1 MKKKCKS
8 IKGLLGGLIILLGIM
23 NGQTILAQ
31 QINITGKVT
40 LDQTNEALAGAAVSE
55 KGTSNGVLTDA
66 GGSFSLQVKDA
77 NSILVFSFV
86 GMEAKEVV
94 VGGQKVINVSMKES
108 LSVLD
113 EVIVTGYQ
121 TQRRADLTGS
131 VSVANIAEAKDIPT
145 SNILKAVQGKVAG
158 LYVTSDG
165 SPNQTTTVN
174 VRGVNTLGNTNP
186 LYIIDG
192 TPTTDPRLFQS
203 LDPST
208 IESFQILKD
217 ASAASIYGS
226 RASNGVIIVTTKSGK
241 GGFRV
246 DFKTS
251 LTVQEHKRKY
261 DLQNTDEYGKMLWRA
276 GVNDGIDPNLN
287 PFYIYTWHMEGDVP
301 ILDDMQT
308 KEFINNDPLL
318 PVSDTDWPNEVFK
331 TGIIS
336 SSTLAI
342 SGGTDRSSTLVD
354 VSYYSNK
361 GMVLET
367 AFKQLSL
374 RLNNSINFLDKK
386 IKIGENFQLLGSQE
400 VPSPKDNAANI
411 YHIGNYIPPVLPVYK
426 TDGTWAGPSGAGFS
440 DRANPVQMAEV
451 CQYNRNNNSRVF
463 GNVFAEITPIKNLVF
478 KTSFGLEA
486 GLYAQKVI
494 SPLWKSGFVTG
505 GDVNKLDLMDSKTLN
520 WTWTNTLNYQL
531 TKGKSRAMF
540 LIGTEAIN
548 NSSTYNSV
556 HKEGFA
562 INDDPAFYY
571 VSAGTGNVS
580 AQGTGTGNKL
590 LSYFGKADYIFAD
603 KYIVSGTLRYD
614 GSSRFG
620 ENNRFGLFPAGS
632 VGWVITEENF
642 MESLGFISFL
652 KLRAGY
658 GVVGNQEIGD
668 YSRFQLW
675 EPNYQ
680 GISPNWF
687 TQLFGL
693 YQGGTA
699 YDLFGADK
707 GTLPSGFRL
716 KQSENPDLKWEST
729 SEINIGVDISLFN
742 QKVSGSFDY
751 FSRETEDILTTPP
764 SLAAQGE
771 GANMTVNGATM
782 ANRGWELV
790 LGYKDTKGKFSY
802 SITGNF
808 SHFMDEI
815 TYLPETVIANYP
827 GNLEK
832 TIIGQ
837 SRTAQFGYI
846 YDGLFQNQ
854 AEVDAHAAQP
864 GKGIGRIRFKDLNED
879 GMINVLDQ
887 DWLGT
892 LNPRLIYGLTGDVT
906 YKDLTLS
913 IFFRGVYDALV
924 QDRAKLE
931 FGLLGY
937 VNGSNKYSSLLDAWT
952 PQNTDS
958 DIPMLSYANINQ
970 EERSSNYTLVN
981 GSYLKLQS
989 VQLSYNL
996 PKSLL
1001 SKIKVQSARI
1011 YVLGDNLILW
1021 FDKKGPKAFS
1031 GPDPETPYTN
1041 MTGYPKPV
1049 AVSFGIEIQ
1058 L

>member
-8 IKGLLGGLIILLGIM
+8 IKGLLGGIIIFLGLM
-23 NGQTILAQ
+23 NGQILLAQ

-40 LDQTNEALAGAAVSE
+40 NGQTNESLMGVTILE
-55 KGTSNGVLTDA
+55 KGTVNGTLTDA
-66 GGSFSLQVKDA
+66 LGNYSIKVNNA

-86 GMEAKEVV
+86 GMEPQETV
-94 VGGQKVINVSMKES
+94 VGGQKVINILLKENVSMLE
-108 LSVLD
+108 

-131 VSVANIAEAKDIPT
+131 VSVANVAETKYIPT

-158 LYVTSDG
+158 LYITGDG
-165 SPNQTTTVN
+165 SPNQATTVN

-192 TPTTDPRLFQS
+192 APTTDPKLFQA

-251 LTVQEHKRKY
+251 LSIQKHIRRY
-261 DLQNTDEYGKMLWRA
+261 DLANTDQYGKILWRA
-276 GVNDGIDPNLN
+276 GVNDGTDPNNN
-287 PFYIYTWHMEGDVP
+287 PFYNYTWHMQGDVP

-308 KEFINNDPLL
+308 KPYINNDPLY
-318 PVSDTDWPNEVFK
+318 PISDTNWPDQVFK

-336 SSTLAI
+336 SNSLTI
-342 SGGTDRSSTLVD
+342 SGGTDRSSTIVD
-354 VSYYSNK
+354 LSYYANK
-361 GMVLET
+361 GMVIST
-367 AFKQLSL
+367 NFKQLSL

-386 IKIGENFQLLGSQE
+386 LKIGENIQLLGSSE
-400 VPSPKDNAANI
+400 LPSPKDNAANI
-411 YHIGNYIPPVLPVYK
+411 YHIANYIPPVLPVYK
-426 TDGTWAGPSGAGFS
+426 TDGTFAGPLGAGFS

-451 CQYNRNNNSRVF
+451 CKNNVNNNYRIF
-463 GNVFAEITPIKNLVF
+463 GNVFAEVTPIKNLVF
-478 KTSFGLEA
+478 KTSLGLET
-486 GLYAQKVI
+486 GLYKQKII

-505 GDVNKLDLMDSKTLN
+505 GDVNKLDLIDAQTFN

-531 TKGKSRAMF
+531 VKGRSRATI
-540 LIGTEAIN
+540 LIGAEAI
-548 NSSTYNSV
+548 SSSSAMNSV

-562 INDDPAFYY
+562 IEDPNFYY
-571 VSAGTGNVS
+571 VSAATGNVS
-580 AQGTGTGNKL
+580 AQGTGTGSKL

-603 KYIVSGTLRYD
+603 KYIVSGTVRYD

-632 VGWVITEENF
+632 VGWVVSQENF
-642 MESLGFISFL
+642 MKNISVISNL

-658 GVVGNQEIGD
+658 GIVGNQEIGD

-675 EPNYQ
+675 KPSYQ

-693 YQGGTA
+693 YSGGTA
-699 YDLFGADK
+699 YDLSGADK
-707 GTLPSGFRL
+707 GTMPSGFQMT
-716 KQSENPDLKWEST
+716 QSANPNLKWEST
-729 SEINIGVDISLFN
+729 SELNLGLDFSLLN
-742 QKVSGSFDY
+742 RKISGSFDY
-751 FSRETEDILTTPP
+751 FTRETRDILTTPP
-764 SLAAQGE
+764 FLAAQGE
-771 GANMTVNGATM
+771 GSTMTVNGATM
-782 ANRGWELV
+782 KNRGWEFV
-790 LGYKDTKGKFSY
+790 LGFNDKKGDFSY

-808 SHFMDEI
+808 SHFADEV

-827 GNLEK
+827 GNTEK
-832 TIIGQ
+832 TIIGH
-837 SRTAQFGYI
+837 SITSQFGYI

-854 AEVDAHAAQP
+854 DEVNAHATQP
-864 GKGIGRIRFKDLNED
+864 GKGIGRIRFKDLNKD
-879 GMINVLDQ
+879 GTINVLDQ

-892 LNPRLIYGLTGDVT
+892 LNPKLIYGLTSEVS
-906 YKDLTLS
+906 YKDFSLS
-913 IFFRGVYDALV
+913 VFIRGVYGALV

-952 PQNTDS
+952 PQNTGS
-958 DIPMLSYANINQ
+958 NIPMLSYNNINQ

-981 GSYLKLQS
+981 GSYVKLQS
-989 VQLSYNL
+989 ISLSYNV
-996 PKSLL
+996 PKSVLNV
-1001 SKIKVQSARI
+1001 IKVQGARI
-1011 YVLGDNLILW
+1011 YAMGENLILL
-1021 FDKKGPKAFS
+1021 FDRKGPKAFS

-1041 MTGYPKPV
+1041 LTGYPKPV
-1049 AVSFGIEIQ
+1049 VVTFGIDIQ

>member
-1 MKKKCKS
+1 MKKKSKTS
-8 IKGLLGGLIILLGIM
+8 RFIGVILILLGLV
-23 NGQTILAQ
+23 NGPAVLAQ

-40 LDQTNEALAGAAVSE
+40 NDQTSEALAGVTITE
-55 KGTSNGVLTDA
+55 KGTSNGILTDA
-66 GGSFSLQVKDA
+66 GGNYSLPVKNA

-86 GMEAKEVV
+86 GMQPQEVV
-94 VGGQKVINVSMKES
+94 VGGQKVINVSLKEAV
-108 LSVLD
+108 SVLD

-131 VSVANIAEAKDIPT
+131 VSVANIAETRDIPT

-158 LYVTSDG
+158 LYITGDG
-165 SPNQTTTVN
+165 SPNQATSVN

-192 TPTTDPRLFQS
+192 APTTDPKLFQS

-251 LTVQEHKRKY
+251 LTIQKHIRRY
-261 DLQNTDEYGKMLWRA
+261 DLCNTDQYGKILWRA
-276 GVNDGIDPNLN
+276 GVNDGLDPNDN
-287 PFYIYTWHMEGDVP
+287 PFYIYTWHKDGDVP
-301 ILDDMQT
+301 ILDAMQT
-308 KEFINNDPLL
+308 KQYINNDPLY
-318 PVSDTDWPNEVFK
+318 PTSDTDWPDQVFK
-331 TGIIS
+331 TGVIS
-336 SSTLAI
+336 SNSLTI
-342 SGGTDRSSTLVD
+342 SGGTDRSSTIVD
-354 VSYYSNK
+354 LSYYTNK
-361 GMVLET
+361 GMVIST
-367 AFKQLSL
+367 DFKQLSL

-386 IKIGENFQLLGSQE
+386 LKIGENVQLLGSSE
-400 VPSPKDNAANI
+400 LPSPKDNAANI
-411 YHIGNYIPPVLPVYK
+411 YHIANYIPPVLPVYK
-426 TDGTWAGPSGAGFS
+426 TDGTFAGPWGAGFS

-451 CQYNRNNNSRVF
+451 CKNNIYNNYRLF

-478 KTSFGLEA
+478 KTSLGLET
-486 GLYAQKVI
+486 GLYKQKII

-505 GDVNKLDLMDSKTLN
+505 GDVNKLDLIDAQTYN

-531 TKGKSRAMF
+531 IKGRSRATM
-540 LIGTEAIN
+540 LIGTEAIS
-548 NSSTYNSV
+548 NSSTMNSV

-562 INDDPAFYY
+562 IDDPNFYY
-571 VSAGTGNVS
+571 VSAATGNVS

-603 KYIVSGTLRYD
+603 KYIVSGTVRYD

-632 VGWVITEENF
+632 VGWVLSKESF
-642 MESLGFISFL
+642 MKNIGFISNL

-675 EPNYQ
+675 QPNYQ

-699 YDLFGADK
+699 YDMNGVDK
-707 GTLPSGFRL
+707 GTLPSGF
-716 KQSENPDLKWEST
+716 KMTQSANPDLKWEST
-729 SEINIGVDISLFN
+729 SEINLGLDLSVLN
-742 QKVSGSFDY
+742 QKVTGSFDY
-751 FSRETEDILTTPP
+751 FSRETKDILTTPP
-764 SLAAQGE
+764 YLAAEGE
-771 GANMTVNGATM
+771 GSSMTVNGATM
-782 ANRGWELV
+782 KNRGWELV
-790 LGYKDTKGKFSY
+790 LGYNDKKGDFSY

-808 SHFMDEI
+808 SHFADKV
-815 TYLPETVIANYP
+815 TFLPETVIANYA
-827 GNLEK
+827 GNTEK
-832 TIIGQ
+832 TIIGH
-837 SRTAQFGYI
+837 SITSQFGYV

-854 AEVDAHAAQP
+854 AEVDAAAAQP
-864 GKGIGRIRFKDLNED
+864 GKGIGRIRFKDLNGD
-879 GMINVLDQ
+879 KIINVLDQ

-892 LNPRLIYGLTGDVT
+892 LNPKLIYGLTTEVS

-913 IFFRGVYDALV
+913 VFVRGVYGALV

-952 PQNTDS
+952 PQNNGS
-958 DIPMLSYANINQ
+958 NIPMLSYNNINQ
-970 EERSSNYTLVN
+970 EERSSDYTLVN

-996 PKSLL
+996 PKSVLNL
-1001 SKIKVQSARI
+1001 IKVPSAKI
-1011 YVLGDNLILW
+1011 YVLGENLILL
-1021 FDKKGPKAFS
+1021 FDRKGPKAFS

-1041 MTGYPKPV
+1041 LTGYPKPIGV
-1049 AVSFGIEIQ
+1049 TFGIDIQ